1 MMVGS
6 LLTRGLLVGLIA
18 GLLVFA
24 FATVFG
30 EPQIEQSIAFEAAQA
45 QAKGEA
51 PEPELVSRDIQSTA
65 GLLTGTVVYGTAL
78 GGLFALVFAFAQGRI
93 GRIGPRGLSALLALA
108 GFIAIV
114 LVPALK
120 YPANPPAVGDPETI
134 GIRTKL
140 FFLMM
145 LVSITAMV
153 AAVLIARKLMR
164 RQGIWAATLIAGA
177 GFVVLIGVVQYLLPD
192 INEVPDAFPAVL
204 LWRFRMASFGMQI
217 VMWTSLG
224 LIFGWLAERK
234 LKSQFRFVRSRAA

>member
-1 MMVGS
+1 MVGS

-30 EPQIEQSIAFEAAQA
+30 EPQIEQSIAFEAAQT

-51 PEPELVSRDIQSTA
+51 PEPELVSRETQSTV

-78 GGLFALVFAFAQGRI
+78 GGLFALVFAFAQGRV
-93 GRIGPRGLSALLALA
+93 GRIGPRGLSGLLALA

-114 LVPALK
+114 AVPALK
-120 YPANPPAVGDPETI
+120 YPASPPAVGDPETI
-134 GIRTKL
+134 
-140 FFLMM
+140 
-145 LVSITAMV
+145 
-153 AAVLIARKLMR
+153 ARH
-164 RQGIWAATLIAGA
+164 GVWAATLIAGA

-204 LWRFRMASFGMQI
+204 LWRFRMAAFGMQI
-217 VMWTSLG
+217 VMWTALG

-234 LKSQFRFVRSRAA
+234 LKSEFRFVRSGAA